1 MPNYKKVNE
10 GIVDRFLTAV
20 FKKIGSGVESRA
32 ISVLKKKD
40 PELAK
45 QMQKIQDARKDLE
58 KTLSKKLSSK
68 EKKQIAN
75 NEIPDFINQY
85 LK

>member
-1 MPNYKKVNE
+1 
-10 GIVDRFLTAV
+10 
-20 FKKIGSGVESRA
+20 
-32 ISVLKKKD
+32 
-40 PELAK
+40 
-45 QMQKIQDARKDLE
+45 MQKIKDARKDLE

-68 EKKQIAN
+68 EKKQMAN

>member
-1 MPNYKKVNE
+1 MPNYKNVNE
-10 GIVDRFLTAV
+10 GVVDRFITAV
-20 FKKIGSGVESRA
+20 FKKIGSGIESKA
-32 ISVLKKKD
+32 ISQIKNKD
-40 PELAK
+40 PELANK
-45 QMQKIQDARKDLE
+45 MQKIQDARKDLE

-68 EKKQIAN
+68 EKKQMAN

>member
-1 MPNYKKVNE
+1 MPNYKNVNE
-10 GIVDRFLTAV
+10 GVVDRFITAV
-20 FKKIGSGVESRA
+20 FKKIGSGVESRT
-32 ISVLKKKD
+32 ISQIKKKD

-45 QMQKIQDARKDLE
+45 QMQKIKDARKDLE

-68 EKKQIAN
+68 EKKQMAN